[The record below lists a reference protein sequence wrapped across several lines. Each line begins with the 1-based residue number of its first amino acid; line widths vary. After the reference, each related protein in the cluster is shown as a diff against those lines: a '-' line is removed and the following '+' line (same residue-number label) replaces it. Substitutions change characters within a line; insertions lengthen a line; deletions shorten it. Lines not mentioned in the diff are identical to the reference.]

1 MMDPEPMRTRDKN
14 KKFEIFT
21 VGHST
26 RPIQEFIE
34 TLMSHGVKRVIDV
47 RSIPRSRHNPQFNR
61 ESLGPSLRAA
71 GIAYTHLKKLGGL
84 RHAKRDSINQG
95 WRNAS
100 FRGFADYM
108 QTPEFASGLER
119 AEKLAQ
125 TRPSALMCA
134 EAVPWRCHRSMIADA
149 LTARRVPVK
158 HIISRSRPNRHKITP
173 FARLYRGRVTYPDEK
188 IRRSR

>member
-1 MMDPEPMRTRDKN
+1 MRTRDKN

-26 RPIQEFIE
+26 KPIQEFIE

-119 AEKLAQ
+119 AEKLDVSEGTVRAHVTAILRKLNVS
-125 TRPSALMCA
+125 TRTQAAILVTEQDLERDS
-134 EAVPWRCHRSMIADA
+134 ADA
-149 LTARRVPVK
+149 L
-158 HIISRSRPNRHKITP
+158 
-173 FARLYRGRVTYPDEK
+173 
-188 IRRSR
+188 